1 MVTLRYLTSILE
13 VSLTCCEE
21 ATYCN
26 NWDIRCTYENDTF
39 KFWVYRFLEESFN
52 LNKTYVICKMSTI
65 IAYTLLYH
73 MSIDI
78 DSNPLQYSCL
88 ENPMDRGAWWS
99 AVHGLHRV
107 GCDWSDLA
115 AAAAALIS
123 NVYCTSNINPHN
135 HPNSFILIL

>member
-88 ENPMDRGAWWS
+88 ENPVDRAAWR
-99 AVHGLHRV
+99 AMVHGVTKSRRQLWQLSARARTSLFIFNIYVQDDEV
-107 GCDWSDLA
+107 GD
-115 AAAAALIS
+115 
-123 NVYCTSNINPHN
+123 Y
-135 HPNSFILIL
+135 